1 MLPPPMPNGCRSERR
16 RVLLLAAGLV
26 WVAGNSGNSAALAAC
41 GASAAASAVGAS
53 ALTHGQ
59 WPLFPWRPSS
69 SVVPRGSS
77 RCAGAG
83 IDASSSAATPMVDR
97 GLSRRSWAAAAAFGW
112 LDARPA
118 AAEGTQVTDN
128 GGKVAVY
135 FGHGNFWRAQH
146 EVTLWSLRVSK
157 AGQYPEG
164 SFSPALAGYAG
175 ARGTDDDGRICY
187 STMNGLPYD
196 KMGYS
201 EVVALDVPSVAM
213 EDMARRFF
221 DDVAA
226 GPRGPGPKDGISS
239 SGVVSGGNA
248 YRDLIGLPGGTSSA
262 DFPAIERANAGR
274 LKLVPGQGGDPD
286 TLNQG
291 VVYIYDTAQFP
302 FNRAEMYHQYHDD
315 VSKPFSAGYKGLKKK
330 FQQAGVIGPTGC
342 AE

>member
-1 MLPPPMPNGCRSERR
+1 M
-16 RVLLLAAGLV
+16 
-26 WVAGNSGNSAALAAC
+26 
-41 GASAAASAVGAS
+41 
-53 ALTHGQ
+53 
-59 WPLFPWRPSS
+59 PWRPAS

-77 RCAGAG
+77 RCTGVG
-83 IDASSSAATPMVDR
+83 IDTSSSAEAPMVDR
-97 GLSRRSWAAAAAFGW
+97 GLSRRSWAAAAALGW
-112 LDARPA
+112 LDPRPA
-118 AAEGTQVTDN
+118 AAEDMQVTDS
-128 GGKVAVY
+128 GGKVTVY
-135 FGHGNFWRAQH
+135 FGHGNFWRTQH

-175 ARGTDDDGRICY
+175 GRGTDSDGKVCY

-201 EVVALDVPSVAM
+201 EVVGLDVPSAAM

-248 YRDLIGLPGGTSSA
+248 YRDLIGLPGGTASA
-262 DFPAIERANAGR
+262 DFPAIEKANAGR

-302 FNRAEMYHQYHDD
+302 FNRAEMNNQYHDD
-315 VSKPFSAGYKGLKKK
+315 VSTPFSAGYKKLKKR
-330 FQQAGVIGPTGC
+330 FQDAGVVAPTGC